1 MEFRGVLHARLRTQN
16 IGKVWTRLNRY
27 PYLFGVEHLSRPIA
41 AKTVVLVFLALLKI
55 LKHQHQS
62 GLSISADAF
71 FHATFRV
78 LACQLKNKHLNFRLF
93 QGEIQSIEDQINKK
107 LKLVLGYE
115 VTFW

>member
-1 MEFRGVLHARLRTQN
+1 MEFRRVLHATLCTQN

-41 AKTVVLVFLALLKI
+41 TKTVVLVFLVLLKI
-55 LKHQHQS
+55 LKQQHQR
-62 GLSISADAF
+62 GLSISADVF

-78 LACQLKNKHLNFRLF
+78 LTCRLKNKHQNFRLF
-93 QGEIQSIEDQINKK
+93 QDEIQIIEDQINKK

-115 VTFW
+115 VTFR

>member
-55 LKHQHQS
+55 LKQQHQR

-71 FHATFRV
+71 FHATFGA
-78 LACQLKNKHLNFRLF
+78 LACWLKKKHLNFRLF
-93 QGEIQSIEDQINKK
+93 QGEIQVIEDQITKK
-107 LKLVLGYE
+107 LK
-115 VTFW
+115 